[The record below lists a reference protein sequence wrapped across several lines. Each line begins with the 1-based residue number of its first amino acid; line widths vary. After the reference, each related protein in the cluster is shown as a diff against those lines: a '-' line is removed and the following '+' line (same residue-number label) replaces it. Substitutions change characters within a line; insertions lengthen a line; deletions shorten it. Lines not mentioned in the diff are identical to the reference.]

1 MESMSCALL
10 TDDQYFLLY
19 LIMGVY
25 FGPNL
30 KEGRP
35 LKSALQRNAEG
46 CTEYQAND
54 LAGSHIKTV
63 VMESVYY
70 YILRKAEPSVV
81 VKQHLLLQ
89 YIHGSLPISV
99 QCSRICLQFD
109 DLFPSK
115 LHPRSQFK
123 NQQETIDDIVFINN
137 PEIDYIKPGD
147 IERFK
152 RLTGLEDF
160 RLDRESAMQHIFV
173 DSRVLH
179 NVKVQETTS
188 KLHDTIQH
196 VNVQRVNYVPCSE
209 TCPDGNEPSNCTM
222 PFSCSPLNASP
233 LSYDSPVLAQMT
245 GSYGEDLDQGIIF
258 LPSCPSKE
266 EWANLVATV
275 KCGFALTGSAARG
288 HVGPVLGLM
297 DVGESEDSYLF
308 RVSLP
313 GVRRDERDFSCE
325 VESDGTVIIKGV
337 TVTGEITVEKYSQA
351 FIMQSQNLCP
361 PGPFSISFKLPGP
374 VDPQEFHGTFATDGI
389 LEGIALKA
397 RRYRS

>member
-1 MESMSCALL
+1 MENMSCALL

-25 FGPNL
+25 FGPHL
-30 KEGRP
+30 KEGR
-35 LKSALQRNAEG
+35 LHKSALQRHAEG
-46 CTEYQAND
+46 CAEYQPND

-70 YILRKAEPSVV
+70 YILRKAEPSLVL
-81 VKQHLLLQ
+81 KQDLLLQ

-99 QCSRICLQFD
+99 QCSGIYLQFD

-137 PEIDYIKPGD
+137 PETDYIKAGD

-160 RLDRESAMQHIFV
+160 LLDRESAMQHVFV

-188 KLHDTIQH
+188 KPHDTIQH
-196 VNVQRVNYVPCSE
+196 DTY
-209 TCPDGNEPSNCTM
+209 PDGNEPSNCTM
-222 PFSCSPLNASP
+222 PFSCSPVNASP
-233 LSYDSPVLAQMT
+233 LSYDSPVPAQMT
-245 GSYGEDLDQGIIF
+245 GSYSENLDQGIIF

-297 DVGESEDSYLF
+297 DIGESEDSYLF

-351 FIMQSQNLCP
+351 FVMQSQNLCP

-397 RRYRS
+397 RRRRS